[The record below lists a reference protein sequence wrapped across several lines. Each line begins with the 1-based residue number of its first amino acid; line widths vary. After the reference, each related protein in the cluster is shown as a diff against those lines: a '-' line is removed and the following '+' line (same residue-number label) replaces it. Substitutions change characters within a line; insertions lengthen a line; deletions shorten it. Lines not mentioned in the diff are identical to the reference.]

1 MLTISKVFIE
11 SVTTLLLLFMFWF
24 FGQES
29 CGILIPQP
37 GIKPAPPE
45 LEGEMLTTV
54 LPGKSR

>member
-29 CGILIPQP
+29 CGILIHQP
-37 GIKPAPPE
+37 GIKPAPPA